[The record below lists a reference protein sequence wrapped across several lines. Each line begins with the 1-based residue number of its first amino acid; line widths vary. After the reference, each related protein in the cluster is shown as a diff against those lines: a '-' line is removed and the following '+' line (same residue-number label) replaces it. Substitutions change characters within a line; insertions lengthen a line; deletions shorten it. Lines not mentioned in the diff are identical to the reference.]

1 MRRSCF
7 FIFVVVSFLW
17 NFLYSQAPYSGP
29 VKEVIVTGVGS
40 IFQGDIAHAR
50 DDAIEDALRRAVED
64 VMGLLLSS
72 ETLVEN
78 FQLVEDRIFTKTQG
92 YIQRYE
98 VLKQGRRDS
107 QLYEVQIRALVKLSE
122 LQNDVEAI
130 GTLLRRKKMPRLM
143 VMIEEKNMGESPSSY
158 HLIEAQLNSAE
169 SSLMEK
175 FMAKG
180 FRFVDPQIIARNLSL
195 QKANAILG
203 GDVQLASA
211 LAKKVGAEVIL
222 VGRAMATATEVEA
235 FGIKI
240 RSQQA
245 TVTVRAIRSETGEIL
260 CTATEQGKFSH
271 IDDIAGGIKA
281 IQQACDRVS
290 EILITQILDRWQADV
305 TAGNILILQVL
316 NVKDYAQLN
325 RFKASLKS
333 YLRGILSVIQRDF
346 SENIATLEIEMKG
359 DAEDLAQRLS
369 SISIENFPFKVVGV
383 NEGGVTI
390 RLMTSISQPAESL
403 ESPDTLQ

>member
-1 MRRSCF
+1 MRRLWF
-7 FIFVVVSFLW
+7 FLFALSYTFGVLNAQVSSL
-17 NFLYSQAPYSGP
+17 GP
-29 VKEVIVTGVGS
+29 IKEVIVTGVGS
-40 IFQGDIAHAR
+40 ILQGDIAHAR

-98 VLKQGRRDS
+98 IIKEEKRDS
-107 QLYEVQIRALVKLSE
+107 QLYEVQVKALVKLSE
-122 LQNDVEAI
+122 LQNDLEAI
-130 GTLLRRKKMPRLM
+130 ATLLRRKKMPRMM
-143 VMIEEKNMGESPSSY
+143 VMIEERNIGESPSSY
-158 HLIEAQLNSAE
+158 HLIEAQLNTAE
-169 SSLMEK
+169 SALMEK

-180 FRFVDPQIIARNLSL
+180 FRFVDPQIIARNLNL

-211 LAKKVGAEVIL
+211 LGKKVGAEVIL
-222 VGRAMATATEVEA
+222 VGKAMATATEIEA
-235 FGIKI
+235 FGVKI

-245 TVTVRAIRSETGEIL
+245 TVTVRAIRSETGEIV
-260 CTATEQGKFSH
+260 CTTTEQGKFSH

-290 EILITQILDRWQADV
+290 ETLITQILDRWQTDL
-305 TAGNILILQVL
+305 TAGNILILQIL
-316 NVKDYAQLN
+316 NAKDYAQLN

-333 YLRGILSVIQRDF
+333 YIRGIISVIERDF

-369 SISIENFPFKVVGV
+369 SISIEDFPFQVIDV

-390 RLMTSISQPAESL
+390 RLLASRSQPGRST

>member
-1 MRRSCF
+1 MSRLF
-7 FIFVVVSFLW
+7 PFLFAFVLVFSSLHG
-17 NFLYSQAPYSGP
+17 QGPSGP

-40 IFQGDIAHAR
+40 ILQGDIAHAR

-98 VLKQGRRDS
+98 IIKEGKREG
-107 QLYEVQIRALVKLSE
+107 QLYEVQDKVLVKLSE
-122 LQNDVEAI
+122 LQNDLEAI

-143 VMIEEKNMGESPSSY
+143 VMIEEKNIGESPSAY
-158 HLIEAQLNSAE
+158 HLIEAQLNTAE
-169 SSLMEK
+169 SALMEK
-175 FMAKG
+175 LMAKG
-180 FRFVDPQIIARNLSL
+180 FRFVDPQIIARNLNL

-211 LAKKVGAEVIL
+211 LGKKVGAELIL
-222 VGRAMATATEVEA
+222 VGKAMATATEVEA
-235 FGIKI
+235 FGTKI

-281 IQQACDRVS
+281 IQQACDRIS
-290 EILITQILDRWQADV
+290 ETLVKQILDRWQADV

-316 NVKDYAQLN
+316 NVKDYSQLN

-333 YLRGILSVIQRDF
+333 YVRGILSVIQRDF

-359 DAEDLAQRLS
+359 DAEDLAQKLS
-369 SISIENFPFKVVGV
+369 SISMEDFPFQVTEV

-390 RLMTSISQPAESL
+390 RLNASIPQSNPGI

>member
-7 FIFVVVSFLW
+7 FIFGVVSFLW

-107 QLYEVQIRALVKLSE
+107 QLYEVQVRALVKLSE

-203 GDVQLASA
+203 GNVQLASA

-222 VGRAMATATEVEA
+222 VGKAMATATEVEA
-235 FGIKI
+235 FGTKI

>member
-1 MRRSCF
+1 MRGF
-7 FIFVVVSFLW
+7 FVFLFVICNLFVFLHA
-17 NFLYSQAPYSGP
+17 QEPA

-40 IFQGDIAHAR
+40 ILQNDIAHAR

-64 VMGLLLSS
+64 VMDLLLSS

-98 VLKQGRRDS
+98 VVREGKRDG
-107 QLYEVQIRALVKLSE
+107 QLYEVQVKALVKLSE
-122 LQNDVEAI
+122 LQNDLEAI
-130 GTLLRRKKMPRLM
+130 TTLLRRKKMPRIM
-143 VMIEEKNMGESPSSY
+143 VMIEEKNMGESSSPY
-158 HLIEAQLNSAE
+158 HLVEAQLNTAE
-169 SSLMEK
+169 STLMEK

-180 FRFVDPQIIARNLSL
+180 FRLVDPQIVARNLNL
-195 QKANAILG
+195 QKATAILG

-211 LAKKVGAEVIL
+211 FGKKVGAEVIL
-222 VGRAMATATEVEA
+222 VGKAMATATEVEA
-235 FGIKI
+235 FGAKI

-260 CTATEQGKFSH
+260 CTTTEQGKFSH
-271 IDDIAGGIKA
+271 IEDIAGGVKA
-281 IQQACDRVS
+281 IQQACERAS
-290 EILITQILDRWQADV
+290 ETLIKQILDRWQTDV
-305 TAGNILILQVL
+305 TTGNILILQVL
-316 NVKDYAQLN
+316 NVRDYAQLN

-333 YLRGILSVIQRDF
+333 YVRGVLSVIQRDF

-369 SISIENFPFKVVGV
+369 SVFIEDFPFRVIGV

-390 RLMTSISQPAESL
+390 RLISSVPHSEPSFEA
-403 ESPDTLQ
+403 PDTLQ